1 MSALGPQVD
10 RQDLLAAM
18 QGVEIHLAAGQPS
31 NGVTGRRLELGHLRT
46 LRLEQLGAVRARE
59 QTGKIDDT
67 DAGKRHA
74 C

>member
-1 MSALGPQVD
+1 
-10 RQDLLAAM
+10 M
-18 QGVEIHLAAGQPS
+18 QGVEVCIAAGQPS

-67 DAGKRHA
+67 DAVKRHA